1 MVSQML
7 ESSNVPDIEFND
19 SLCNCNGIVIHSKI
33 DCLPENE
40 SAYEA
45 FRIVE
50 QELLNQ
56 FESGEISSYAELS
69 IMINKA
75 HKKIVEDTN

>member
-1 MVSQML
+1 MVNQML

-19 SLCNCNGIVIHSKI
+19 SLCNCNIIIHSKI

-45 FRIVE
+45 FQRVE

-75 HKKIVEDTN
+75 HKKIVEDEN

>member
-1 MVSQML
+1 MVNQML
-7 ESSNVPDIEFND
+7 ESSNVSDIEFND

-45 FRIVE
+45 FRRVE
-50 QELLNQ
+50 QELINQ
-56 FESGEISSYAELS
+56 FESGEISSHTELS

-75 HKKIVEDTN
+75 HKKIVEDAN

>member
-1 MVSQML
+1 MVNQML
-7 ESSNVPDIEFND
+7 ESSNVPDIELND
-19 SLCNCNGIVIHSKI
+19 SLCNCSIFIHSKI

-56 FESGEISSYAELS
+56 FESGEIGSYAELS

-75 HKKIVEDTN
+75 HKKIVEDEN